1 MGGIISALLCLYI
14 RSGCQ
19 ASVVASA
26 LTFHPPDPCY
36 RIEYDEESGH
46 YALYIGD
53 DSADV
58 TRSQNIKV
66 ELLTSRTKTKIPV
79 VVLTHPNAKYTII
92 YSHGNATDCGAMLP
106 MYKMISEFLKVN
118 VVGYDYT
125 GYGASM
131 EYGKRCTEKQ
141 TYIDIETVY
150 EFCIE
155 SKLVSDPSKEIILYG
170 QSVGSGPSCFLAPR
184 KPIAGLVLHAPIMSG
199 LRVQQIRGY
208 CAPRKPIAGLVL
220 HAPIMS
226 GLRVLTDS
234 RLLCCFD
241 IFPNIDRINGINVPL
256 FVIHGENDME
266 VMFKH
271 GAGLLEAAPEGCQY
285 EPWWVP
291 GRGHNDVLFGNES
304 EFIRRMAAYLQ
315 HVTQFHE
322 EGRSLEIHT
331 KHQKN
336 SKKKVKNQD
345 YGVQDKDV
353 AMQQVAIV

>member
-36 RIEYDEESGH
+36 RIEYDEESGR
-46 YALYIGD
+46 YSLYFPE

-58 TRSQNIKV
+58 SRSQNIKV
-66 ELLTSRTKTKIPV
+66 ELLTSRTRTKIPV
-79 VVLTHPNAKYTII
+79 LVLTHPAAKYTIL

-106 MYKMISEFLKVN
+106 MYKLISEFLKVN

-150 EFCIE
+150 KYCLD
-155 SKLVSDPSKEIILYG
+155 SKLVSDPSKELILYG
-170 QSVGSGPSCFLAPR
+170 QSVGSGPSSYLAPR
-184 KPIAGLVLHAPIMSG
+184 KPIAGI
-199 LRVQQIRGY
+199 
-208 CAPRKPIAGLVL
+208 VL

-241 IFPNIDRINGINVPL
+241 IFPNIDRIPGINVPL
-256 FVIHGENDME
+256 FVIHGEKDLE
-266 VMFKH
+266 VKFKH
-271 GAGLLEAAPEGCQY
+271 GTGLYEAAPEGCRF

-291 GRGHNDVLFGNES
+291 GRGHNDVLFGNEP
-304 EFIRRMAAYLQ
+304 EFIRRMAAYLE
-315 HVTQFHE
+315 HVTQFHL
-322 EGRSLEIHT
+322 EGRSQEIHS
-331 KHQKN
+331 KHNKN
-336 SKKKVKNQD
+336 KKKVKNQD
-345 YGVQDKDV
+345 YDGVNDKDT
-353 AMQQVAIV
+353 AMQQVAVV